1 MSNTVMIP
9 RASLRL
15 ATDGTNSSENKCSH
29 LSLDRH
35 AGASLSLAELRREVH
50 AHIFETV
57 AYIRMLIA
65 LEDAI

>member
-35 AGASLSLAELRREVH
+35 AGVSLSLAEMRTQVH
-50 AHIFETV
+50 SRIFESV
-57 AYIRMLIA
+57 AHIRMLLA
-65 LEDAI
+65 LEAGV